1 MLPILTYIIGYRDPD
16 TKEVHFSISKA
27 RNQVM
32 AINQIKIQ
40 YPNNFQFCLLERI
53 KELEE
58 LKW

>member
-1 MLPILTYIIGYRDPD
+1 MLPILTYIIGYMDPD
-16 TKEVHFSISKA
+16 TKEVHLSISKA
-27 RNQVM
+27 RNQVI
-32 AINQIKIQ
+32 AINQIRIQ

>member
-16 TKEVHFSISKA
+16 TKEVHLSISKA
-27 RNQVM
+27 KNQVI
-32 AINQIKIQ
+32 AINQIRIQ

-53 KELEE
+53 KEIEE